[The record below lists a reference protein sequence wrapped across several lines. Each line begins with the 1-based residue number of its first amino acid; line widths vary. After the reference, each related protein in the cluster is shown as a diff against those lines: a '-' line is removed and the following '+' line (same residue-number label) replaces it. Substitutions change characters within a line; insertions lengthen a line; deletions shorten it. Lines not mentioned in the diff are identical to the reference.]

1 MAYAFRLVSLLKCTK
16 IYHGTFAIYE
26 KVPQIFPFY
35 IKSWVTSEDMSLL
48 VQMNRTSL
56 VVPMLLLT
64 DRTHERERLM
74 NFFWIAP
81 IILMFLL
88 QKWLKFQ
95 QSNQWRFP
103 HMSKQTA
110 ERAETPFLH
119 PALATGVIVL
129 AASVSVCVCLSVLH
143 SRPNGLT
150 YRLEFC
156 HVGQVEEY
164 LGQVWRSRSK
174 VKVTRS
180 NKRFSMRV
188 NHSNADAIRKWLIE
202 MKPA

>member
-74 NFFWIAP
+74 NFFFWIAP
-81 IILMFLL
+81 IL
-88 QKWLKFQ
+88 
-95 QSNQWRFP
+95 SNTHVFTPEMTEMPTEQP
-103 HMSKQTA
+103 MKVSSYEQTD
-110 ERAETPFLH
+110 
-119 PALATGVIVL
+119 
-129 AASVSVCVCLSVLH
+129 S
-143 SRPNGLT
+143 
-150 YRLEFC
+150 
-156 HVGQVEEY
+156 
-164 LGQVWRSRSK
+164 
-174 VKVTRS
+174 
-180 NKRFSMRV
+180 
-188 NHSNADAIRKWLIE
+188 
-202 MKPA
+202 